1 MTDRYYRG
9 QGSVY
14 LSERD
19 QVTGQPTGG
28 FRFLGNVPTLRIS
41 TTTQQ
46 IKHQESYTGQQL
58 TDLVI
63 ETTKEAQLTMTLEYF
78 DAQNLAFAL
87 YGTPT
92 VIAGATVTNEAVIA
106 QPGRHVPLA
115 NINLS
120 AFTSLVAGATTYV
133 QGTDYVVNLKSGM
146 ISFPTDSTIA
156 AGATVRANYVSGN
169 TEKVSAFTRT
179 NKEFWL
185 RFDGLNTA
193 ENDNPVVIDCYRVRF
208 MPQKQWD
215 LIGNELSSMELDGD
229 ILFDSKQPNTAENGR
244 FFRQRQVAPAA

>member
-19 QVTGQPTGG
+19 PVTGQPTGG

-41 TTTQQ
+41 TTVQQ
-46 IKHQESYTGQQL
+46 IKHTESYTGQQL

-63 ETTKEAQLTMTLEYF
+63 ETTKEAQLMMTLEYF

-115 NINLS
+115 NINLTS
-120 AFTSLVAGATTYV
+120 FTTLVAGATTYV

-146 ISFPTDSTIA
+146 LSFPVTGSIA
-156 AGATVRANYVSGN
+156 AGTTVQASYVCGN
-169 TEKVSAFTRT
+169 IEKVSAFTRT
-179 NKEFWL
+179 NREFWL

-244 FFRQRQVAPAA
+244 FFRQRQVAPAV